1 MSENEGESI
10 RGVLKL
16 QILSLKNIKEHKD
29 PSFVFFETVA
39 LFF

>member
-1 MSENEGESI
+1 MKVKASVAYS
-10 RGVLKL
+10 VLKL